1 MSTKYNTLLETL
13 SLELTTPI
21 VDDRPVYITG
31 NFCDWNPGDE
41 KYMMQKVAPG
51 RYIFHFPNSE
61 ALPAALEYKY
71 TRGDWNQVEL
81 DANSNPSIN
90 RVTDK
95 KKGWVQD
102 FVPHWGAEKA
112 EGSID
117 YSPIVEVLA
126 DEFVT
131 TKNQPQRRIRIILP
145 YNYYTDTSRRYP
157 VLYVSDAHS
166 LFGEDAS
173 QGTSTVERKMRE
185 LAARGKGDVIIITID
200 NLDSE
205 QVQEFSP
212 YDSPGLGK
220 GQGTMLLRFLMNT
233 LKPKIDSLYRTMPDR
248 KNTGIGGSAMGG
260 LLSAYAGVMYPDI
273 FGRLMIFSPSLWV
286 SEKIFYDAFHF
297 FEPYPTR
304 VYLYA
309 GEEGEEEE
317 VPSVKRLN
325 DTLVQQGYGYKH
337 VQVTLTMDKEGDDRE
352 RWGEQFPKALEWLY
366 YES

>member
-1 MSTKYNTLLETL
+1 MSTKCNTLLDTL

-31 NFCDWNPGDE
+31 NFCNWAPGDE
-41 KYMMQKVAPG
+41 KFMMQRVAAG
-51 RYIFHFPNSE
+51 RYIFHFAKE
-61 ALPAALEYKY
+61 EVLPSVVEYKY
-71 TRGDWNQVEL
+71 TRGSWDQVEL
-81 DANSNPSIN
+81 DTNGNPSVN

-95 KKGWVQD
+95 KKGWLQD
-102 FVPHWGAEKA
+102 FVPRWGANKA
-112 EGSID
+112 VTPTD

-126 DEFVT
+126 DDFAGS
-131 TKNQPQRRIRIILP
+131 KPQARRRIRVILP
-145 YNYYTDTSRRYP
+145 YNYFADTNRRYP
-157 VLYVSDAHS
+157 VMYISDAHN
-166 LFGEDAS
+166 LFGEDLTQS
-173 QGTSTVERKMRE
+173 VSTVERKMKE
-185 LAARGKGDVIIITID
+185 LASRGKGDIIIVTID

-205 QVQEFSP
+205 QVHEFSP
-212 YDSPGLGK
+212 YDNPGLGK

-233 LKPKIDSLYRTMPDR
+233 LKPKIDSLYRTLSDR

-317 VPSVKRLN
+317 VPSVKRLS

-352 RWGEQFPKALEWLY
+352 RWAEQFPKALEWLY
-366 YES
+366 FE